1 MNTLRLE
8 TMTQAELVTLVMR
21 GGVVPD
27 ERTLA
32 GIRIERLEGDAVRL
46 KESLIRTIKAIRS
59 GGLNLEGLESARQAR
74 LMFGLEYDVV
84 MQEVRELKEMYF
96 SDMPKHTEMDGA

>member
-1 MNTLRLE
+1 MKIE
-8 TMTQAELVTLVMR
+8 TMTQAELVTVVMR

-46 KESLIRTIKAIRS
+46 KESLIRTIKSIRS

-74 LMFGLEYDVV
+74 LLFGLEYDVV
-84 MQEVRELKEMYF
+84 MQEIRELTERYYSDVPKQPEM
-96 SDMPKHTEMDGA
+96 EGA

>member
-1 MNTLRLE
+1 MKIE
-8 TMTQAELVTLVMR
+8 TMTQAELVTVVMR

-74 LMFGLEYDVV
+74 LLFGLEYDVV
-84 MQEVRELKEMYF
+84 MQEIRELTERYYSDVPKQPEM
-96 SDMPKHTEMDGA
+96 EGA